1 MPCQSDL
8 LDTPVVEVTRL
19 GLNGRPRELVTNVP
33 LILGCVW
40 EPTESAEDPPIRLEG
55 SAKFRRVDEPR
66 LSLICGEVGDLFA
79 PTVKQSP
86 HRGMLSLAEVARF
99 RLR

>member
-1 MPCQSDL
+1 M
-8 LDTPVVEVTRL
+8 TRF

-33 LILGCVW
+33 YILGCVW
-40 EPTESAEDPPIRLEG
+40 EPTESAEDPPIRLEDIT
-55 SAKFRRVDEPR
+55 KLRRVDEPTP
-66 LSLICGEVGDLFA
+66 SLICGEVGDLFA

-86 HRGMLSLAEVARF
+86 HRGMLSLAEVTAA